1 MASLPSSSK
10 PTRNK
15 GKSRRG
21 VKRTSESWGDR
32 FARFVM
38 HPSAGWGVVLLVAFV
53 VLAGS
58 IVAWSRE
65 QSQLVYGTTARETRT
80 VRVEFDALN
89 AQQTTQ
95 RRENAAQSTPRVY
108 RLIDSTLDALVGDVQ
123 RLPAAA
129 AIAESA
135 KANGDDQATQN
146 PAGTATGSPSG
157 EETPGTTDP
166 ADVTK
171 SPAAKPATGIEPDR
185 ESGARTDSQP
195 GVQAE
200 TPPTQPTDPTA
211 AAIAFLES
219 LRLTPEQR
227 STLAAIGVSPEGRTA
242 WAATSGL
249 FRDILERNP
258 LLRRADWNRAVSEG
272 LSRNL
277 ELVTPVGSRIE
288 QREQAINLDDANA
301 LDIEVARLVGAAG
314 YPADAIDAILAVLK
328 RRAAPTYTFDANL
341 SAERQADAVAKV
353 QPVVDKRAVG
363 QKIFTRGDVLTT
375 SQVMLYEQEL
385 VEYRSRAPARELWSA
400 RLGAAS
406 VVAVSTIAFAFVI
419 IALAPWSI
427 SKPRRVAWIGGLVLA
442 ALAISV
448 VGTVADPT
456 FLPMSST
463 APIALLTVLMITV
476 FNRLVAGLV
485 GLFAAVLISLAIT
498 PSHNHLAIS
507 AASIACVL
515 WCLPEIRDRGSIV
528 RTALWLALATA
539 LATAADRLSALPLD
553 ATRIQEI
560 TTVSAIAGVGGLV
573 VGGVTLFILPWIE
586 RAFHITT
593 GMTLVELRDPKQ
605 ALLRELQQ
613 KAPGTYNHS
622 LNVATIAESAA
633 AAIDAD
639 ALLTYAGAL
648 YHDIGKMTKPEYF
661 VENQGGGTNRH
672 DRLSPAMSVLVII
685 GHVKDGLELAREYGL
700 PRPLHHFIEAHHGTT
715 LVEYFY
721 HRAKKNAEDEE
732 ETKQPEEFDFRYP
745 GPKPRTKEAAILMLA
760 DSVESATRTLRE
772 PTPSRIES
780 LVDQIANKRLM
791 DGQFDECD
799 LTLGELHHV
808 TESISK
814 TLASI
819 YHGRVQYPGE
829 GKGERAA
836 KPGEEAGNAR
846 EKSA

>member
-1 MASLPSSSK
+1 MASLPTSTK
-10 PTRNK
+10 PARNK

-21 VKRTSESWGDR
+21 VKKSNETVGDR
-32 FARFVM
+32 FARFVE
-38 HPSAGWGVVLLVAFV
+38 HPSAGWGIVLVAVFIL
-53 VLAGS
+53 LAGT
-58 IVAWSRE
+58 IVAWAQE
-65 QSQLVYGTTARETRT
+65 QSQLVYGRTARETRT

-89 AQQTTQ
+89 TQQTSQ
-95 RRENAAQSTPRVY
+95 RRENARQNTPRVY
-108 RLIDSTLDALVGDVQ
+108 RLIDSTLDAIVGDVQ
-123 RLPAAA
+123 RLPASAS
-129 AIAESA
+129 IAESVRS
-135 KANGDDQATQN
+135 ATPDTSAPN
-146 PAGTATGSPSG
+146 PTTD
-157 EETPGTTDP
+157 GTTDAP
-166 ADVTK
+166 PGLD
-171 SPAAKPATGIEPDR
+171 SP
-185 ESGARTDSQP
+185 ESGTAPAPLSGPDP
-195 GVQAE
+195 AE
-200 TPPTQPTDPTA
+200 TVSSPTA
-211 AAIAFLES
+211 AAIAFLRS
-219 LRLTPEQR
+219 LNLTPSQR
-227 STLAAIGVSPEGRTA
+227 TALAEIGVSPEGRTA

-258 LLRRADWNRAVSEG
+258 LLNRADWNRAVSEG

-277 ELVTPVGSRIE
+277 ELVTPAGSRIE
-288 QREQAINLDDANA
+288 QREQAINLDDPA
-301 LDIEVARLVGAAG
+301 IFVEEVSRLVQAAG
-314 YPADAIDAILAVLK
+314 YPETATEAILAVIRK
-328 RRAAPTYTFDANL
+328 RAAPTFAFDANL
-341 SAERQADAVAKV
+341 SAKRQADAVAKV

-363 QKIFTRGDVLTT
+363 QKIFTRGDVLTPA
-375 SQVMLYEQEL
+375 QVTLYEQEL
-385 VEYRSRAPARELWSA
+385 VEYRLRTPAGKLWTT
-400 RLGAAS
+400 RLGITA
-406 VVAVSTIAFAFVI
+406 VVAVTTIAFAFVI
-419 IALAPWSI
+419 IALVPWAI
-427 SKPRRVAWIGGLVLA
+427 AKPKRIAWIASLILI
-442 ALAISV
+442 ALLIAVIS
-448 VGTVADPT
+448 TVADPT

-463 APIALLTVLMITV
+463 APVVLLTVLMVTV
-476 FNRLVAGLV
+476 FNRLAAGLV
-485 GLFAAVLISLAIT
+485 GLFAAVLVSLAIT
-498 PSHNHLAIS
+498 PAHNHLAIN
-507 AASIACVL
+507 AAGIACVL

-528 RTALWLALATA
+528 RAALWLSLALG
-539 LATAADRLSALPLD
+539 LATAADRLAAIPLD
-553 ATRIQEI
+553 ATRSQEI
-560 TTVSAIAGVGGLV
+560 ITVAVIAGVGGLI

-586 RAFHITT
+586 RAFNITT

-605 ALLRELQQ
+605 TLLRELQQ

-721 HRAKKNAEDEE
+721 HRAKKNAEGDE
-732 ETKQPEEFDFRYP
+732 ETKEPEEFDFRYP

-791 DGQFDECD
+791 DGQFDQCD
-799 LTLGELHHV
+799 LTLGELHKV

-829 GKGERAA
+829 EKAEKPA
-836 KPGEEAGNAR
+836 KPAEETPQAR
-846 EKSA
+846 DSSA